1 MDVWIRDGCWKGEVE
16 ERMRGSMEGGMG
28 EGGKCRGTDREEER

>member
-1 MDVWIRDGCWKGEVE
+1 MDVQIRDGCWKGEV

-28 EGGKCRGTDREEER
+28 EGGKCRGTDREEEG